1 MYYPLQFPQQP
12 EKPHFPITLCIS
24 CTAAAATL
32 CLIIARSL
40 SQSDQF
46 TGNQPSESDQHPT
59 QLFLMAA
66 ANIKRKGA
74 SAAAADALT
83 LPPHLHVVPT
93 YVEYTHVPEYDQL
106 PVAERPE
113 EHSNEEERSF

>member
-74 SAAAADALT
+74 SDAAADALT
-83 LPPHLHVVPT
+83 ASPFTCTT